1 LIQEQKNLVM
11 KRFHFD
17 EKEAAYF
24 VATTSITNNAYNP
37 KSDKIKLLFKNNQIM
52 DIAEAS
58 DNLNISA
65 LAKPVKKFVLATVR

>member
-1 LIQEQKNLVM
+1 
-11 KRFHFD
+11 
-17 EKEAAYF
+17 